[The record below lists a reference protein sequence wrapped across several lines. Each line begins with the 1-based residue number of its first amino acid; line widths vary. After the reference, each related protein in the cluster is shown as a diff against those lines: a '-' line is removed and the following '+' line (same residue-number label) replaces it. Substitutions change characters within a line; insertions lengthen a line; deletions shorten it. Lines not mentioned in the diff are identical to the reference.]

1 MVISRLADT
10 PELNNAMLV
19 GASTLVLLL
28 AVWTVLVISSFLVY
42 QSIRASGIQAL
53 AAFGE
58 GLYKR
63 ARLTA
68 VVLSCLIVTLG
79 VGVLGH
85 ALWRGGDLQPQADSL
100 LAEVTPEVLKS
111 LGRSA
116 GLVILLLLGFYVL
129 QRSGRR
135 LMRRVEQALQERQ
148 LQESQRIHVE
158 KFLASLPAVINLALA
173 NALVNVAVAAVGVPA
188 IVEWFITTALYILLV
203 VTGGRAL
210 VSFLYFVSQRL
221 IESWADKSQG
231 SLLAEYYGALRRL
244 LPVGQKSLEAIIY
257 ISVAT
262 LAVRRFTA
270 LESFAPYGPVLIR
283 VVSMFFA
290 ASVIVELCRVMI
302 SRLLTAGAS
311 VADDVQRRRST
322 FINLLQ
328 SISKYII
335 YFCVGMMV
343 LSDLGIDPTPILA
356 GAGIVGLTVG
366 LGSQA
371 IVQDLLSGI
380 FLLFEDQILIG
391 DYIRIEETEGV
402 VEEITPRVTRI
413 RDRFGRLHILRNGEI
428 KNVINYSRG
437 WTLAVVEMAVAFE
450 TDLKKAL
457 QVIADASGRLPQ
469 LLPEK
474 TIEPPKVMG
483 IERIDDSCLRIRI
496 ETKVTPG
503 MHFEAKRTLH
513 MLLVESF
520 RANNL
525 EIPYPKAIG
534 IDVSAEPPS
543 ANAPEATSPSA

>member
-1 MVISRLADT
+1 MLSRFADT

-19 GASTLVLLL
+19 GASALVLVL

-42 QSIRASGIQAL
+42 QGIRASGIQTL
-53 AAFGE
+53 VAFGE

-68 VVLSCLIVTLG
+68 IILSCLILVLG

-85 ALWRGGDLQPQADSL
+85 ALWREGDLQPQADSL
-100 LAEVTPEVLKS
+100 LAEVTPEVLKT
-111 LGRSA
+111 LGRST

-135 LMRRVEQALQERQ
+135 LMSRVEQALQERQ
-148 LQESQRIHVE
+148 LRETQRVHVE

-173 NALVNVAVAAVGVPA
+173 NALANVAVAALGVPA
-188 IVEWFITTALYILLV
+188 LVEWLITTILYILLV
-203 VTGGRAL
+203 ITAGRAL
-210 VSFLYFVSQRL
+210 VSFLYFLSQRL
-221 IESWADKSQG
+221 IESSVDKNQST
-231 SLLAEYYGALRRL
+231 LLAEYYGALRRL
-244 LPVGQKSLEAIIY
+244 LPVGQKSIEAIIY

-262 LAVRRFTA
+262 LVVRRFTA

-290 ASVIVELCRVMI
+290 ASVIVELSRVMI
-302 SRLLTAGAS
+302 ARLLATTVSA
-311 VADDVQRRRST
+311 ADDVQRRRST

-328 SISKYII
+328 TISKYII

-371 IVQDLLSGI
+371 IVQDLISGI

-413 RDRFGRLHILRNGEI
+413 RDRLGRLHILRNGEI

-437 WTLAVVEMAVAFE
+437 WTLAVVDMSVAFE

-457 QVIADASGRLPQ
+457 QVIADASAKLPQ

-474 TIEPPKVMG
+474 TFEPPKVMG
-483 IERIDDSCLRIRI
+483 IEKIDESCLRVRI
-496 ETKVTPG
+496 ETKVVPG

-513 MLLVESF
+513 MLLLEGF
-520 RANNL
+520 RASNL
-525 EIPYPKAIG
+525 EIPYPKAVG
-534 IDVSAEPPS
+534 IEISSELPS
-543 ANAPEATSPSA
+543 LNAPEATSGSA